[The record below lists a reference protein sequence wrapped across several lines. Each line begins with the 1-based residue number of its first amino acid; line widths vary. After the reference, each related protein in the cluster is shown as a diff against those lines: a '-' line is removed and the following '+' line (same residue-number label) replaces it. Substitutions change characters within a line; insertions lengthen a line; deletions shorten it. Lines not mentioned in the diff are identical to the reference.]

1 MKTALIQEE
10 PVVAIFCQSQKLQ
23 SAVVKALS
31 NASFSNWIF
40 DLEKPTYPTI
50 EIYKSIVLFTGLE
63 TTGEVT
69 SILYA
74 ASQVNKNTIV
84 CLPYLPKIQNAPKE
98 LQTIWNQWFEKLTNL
113 QTQAI
118 SSLTSAQ
125 FLLIDGWVDELENP
139 TLSSINLLFSP
150 ISQGKYWQSRSQQFV
165 ITTNQVIEIALEYLG
180 RPGVMPSV
188 LVRGEDIDF
197 FAVSNQVV
205 GIYEITH
212 RTTVQTVFFEP
223 MFEQSLP
230 FEVQIQKISSNQQNL
245 SSNIAKQ
252 LDSYGKP
259 NRFLTSLP
267 KKVETTQVQQTQD
280 VISSPTIISTK
291 HEKPE
296 NNQSPQPTAREP
308 KPIEFGDQLER
319 IFSQSRIKEKEH
331 HLTKLQTTEKKA
343 NKKLKHNKVLFIIG
357 SISSGISLAILL
369 IGVLFV
375 LSVRLASNQLF
386 AVVPTEFLSP
396 METRNS
402 QQSLQTT
409 IGLLKP
415 QLRLVGQ
422 FVDHPLV
429 NEAQSTIDAYE
440 RIQMLQTTEEERK
453 KLQTTIAEH
462 ILGQQPTSIAGV
474 LQDFLRLTQ
483 TSYTDLA
490 QLQSLLST
498 SSESEENNKDWYSNL
513 KEVVSQRKTSA
524 GYIQSLSPL
533 LPTILGIED
542 KTRTYAILFLNS
554 SELRPTGGF
563 VQAVALVT
571 VEDGQITA
579 TQTLSSY
586 EIDRRI
592 GGVIEPPQDIQDI
605 LKEKSWYFRDSN
617 WDPHHPESAKRAS
630 WFIEKAMGVRVDG
643 VISLPTTAFAEML
656 EVTGPLTLPQYNESL
671 TSKNIQE
678 RLNFHAEVELT
689 DQLKNYPSAVLDAFF
704 QHILQKSSE
713 ELSAVVAALPTLLS
727 SGEIQFSLI
736 SEDEQELLQPL
747 RWSGSLVI
755 PVCPS
760 QFSQVPCVVDSVYQ
774 VETNVGVNRVNASI
788 KRSVEDKIEFT
799 PNLIKHK
806 RFTKLTNS
814 ATSTAWPS
822 GQYSTYVRWYL
833 PLKSQLDEILV
844 NGVVV
849 DQATIRRTQEHGLL
863 VLGLVVEI
871 PIQST
876 KTIQINYH
884 QPIVQSLPFSY
895 FFFDQKQPG
904 STLDSYRVVIQ
915 QPTNSSV
922 VRLAP
927 NALIENSTLTF
938 EPELGGH
945 LLTAVQFK

>member
-23 SAVVKALS
+23 NAAVKSLT
-31 NASFSNWIF
+31 NAGFSNWIF
-40 DLEKPTYPTI
+40 NLEKPAYPSI

-63 TTGEVT
+63 TNGEAT
-69 SILYA
+69 IILNA
-74 ASQVNKNTIV
+74 ASQLNKNTIV
-84 CLPYLPKIQNAPKE
+84 CLPYLPRINNAPAE
-98 LQTIWNQWFEKLTNL
+98 LQSLWNQWFEKLANL
-113 QTQAI
+113 QAQTI

-139 TLSSINLLFSP
+139 VLSSINLLLSS
-150 ISQGKYWQSRSQQFV
+150 ISQGRYWQCRTQLSTIKTDQIIQIV
-165 ITTNQVIEIALEYLG
+165 LDYLG

-188 LVRGEDIDF
+188 WVQGEDIDF
-197 FAVSNQVV
+197 FAISNQVA
-205 GIYEITH
+205 GIYEVTH
-212 RTTVQTVFFEP
+212 HATIQPVFFEP
-223 MFEQSLP
+223 KFEQALP
-230 FEVQIQKISSNQQNL
+230 FEVQTQKISSNQQNL
-245 SSNIAKQ
+245 PSNIVKQ
-252 LDSYGKP
+252 LVSYGKP
-259 NRFLTSLP
+259 NRFLNSSIVG
-267 KKVETTQVQQTQD
+267 VEAKLVQQTQD
-280 VISSPTIISTK
+280 GVAPLTTVNTNP
-291 HEKPE
+291 EKPE
-296 NNQSPQPTAREP
+296 NTQLLPLATQEL
-308 KPIEFGDQLER
+308 KPVEFGDQLER

-369 IGVLFV
+369 IGALFV
-375 LSVRLASNQLF
+375 VSVRLASNQLF
-386 AVVPTEFLSP
+386 AVVPVEFFKPSDIGD
-396 METRNS
+396 S
-402 QQSLQTT
+402 QHSLQRTV
-409 IGLLKP
+409 GLLKP

-429 NEAQSTIDAYE
+429 DEAQSTIDAYE
-440 RIQMLQTTEEERK
+440 RIRALQTTEEERK
-453 KLQTTIAEH
+453 KLETTIAEH

-474 LQDFLRLTQ
+474 LQDYLRLTQ
-483 TSYTDLA
+483 TSYTSLA
-490 QLQSLLST
+490 QLQSLLFPSD
-498 SSESEENNKDWYSNL
+498 ESEEDNKDWYTNL
-513 KEVVSQRKTSA
+513 KEVIGQKKTTA

-563 VQAVALVT
+563 VQALALVT

-592 GGVIEPPQDIQDI
+592 GGIIEPPQDIKDI

-643 VISLPTTAFAEML
+643 VISLPTTAFARLL
-656 EVTGPLTLPQYNESL
+656 EVTGPLTLSQYNESL

-678 RLNFHAEVELT
+678 RLNFHAEVELS

-713 ELSAVVAALPTLLS
+713 ELTAVVTALPSLLS

-736 SEDEQELLQPL
+736 SESEQELLQPL

-760 QFSQVPCVVDSVYQ
+760 QFSQVPCVIDSVYQ

-788 KRSVEDKIEFT
+788 KRGVEDKIELT
-799 PNLIKHK
+799 PNLIKHQ
-806 RFTKLTNS
+806 RFTKFTNS
-814 ATSTAWPS
+814 ATTAAWPS

-833 PLKSQLDEILV
+833 PLKSQLDEILI
-844 NGVVV
+844 NGEVV
-849 DQATIRRTQEHGLL
+849 DQTTIRRSQEHGLL
-863 VLGLVVEI
+863 VIGLVVEI

-884 QPIVQSLPFSY
+884 QPLAQSLPFSY

-915 QPTNSSV
+915 QPNNSSV

-927 NALIENSTLTF
+927 NALIENATLTF